1 MTPKPLLDGHALM
14 ALGALPGPMVG
25 RLSREMYIAQ
35 LSEHISTEE
44 QARKWVQKW
53 LDKNLSA
60 YK

>member
-1 MTPKPLLDGHALM
+1 M

-35 LSEHISTEE
+35 LSEQISTEE

-53 LDKNLSA
+53 LDKNLST